1 MKIDKNTVVTI
12 SYELR
17 NSEGEVLE
25 NSEEPVSYLHG
36 GYDGI
41 FSAVEEALQGKGAG
55 DELGLTLEP
64 EDAFGEYNAD
74 LVRIEPIKQF
84 PEGQVEVGM
93 QFEGAADGEGDGDDV
108 EWILYTVTDVTDDK
122 VVVDGNH
129 PLAGQ
134 RLFFK
139 CTVSEVRA
147 ASEDEIAHEHAHG
160 EHGHHH

>member
-17 NSEGEVLE
+17 NSDGEVLE

-41 FSAVEEALQGKGAG
+41 FPAVEEALQGKESG
-55 DELGLTLEP
+55 DELALTLEP
-64 EDAFGEYNAD
+64 VDAFGEYDAD
-74 LVRIEPIKQF
+74 LVRIEPINQF

-93 QFEGAADGEGDGDDV
+93 QFEGAADGED
-108 EWILYTVTDVTDDK
+108 EWVLYTVTDVTEDK
-122 VVVDGNH
+122 VIVDGNH

-139 CTVSEVRA
+139 CTVSEVRP
-147 ASEDEIAHEHAHG
+147 ASAEEVAHEHAHG
-160 EHGHHH
+160 EHGHHHH